1 MDIIERFFQHAE
13 QSFFL
18 FGPRGTGKSTWV
30 HRHLPN
36 SYVIDL
42 LAPDVYRIYSGRPE
56 RLRDVLEAQHNP
68 RTIVIDEIQKAP
80 QLLDVVHYLIEEHRD

>member
-1 MDIIERFFQHAE
+1 LSKAAFTTPYTRFFHLTFYPVCLIKGYKKLKKEAKMDMIGRFFQHAE

-36 SYVIDL
+36 SFVIDL
-42 LAPDVYRIYSGRPE
+42 LAPDV
-56 RLRDVLEAQHNP
+56 
-68 RTIVIDEIQKAP
+68 
-80 QLLDVVHYLIEEHRD
+80 